1 MKNLDIEHTLI
12 YLAHILIIGPLLVY
26 IGNTYGVGLT
36 TWILNTLIITGLLLT
51 IFHLYLTFKK
61 GVSSGFIYLLHGLI
75 FGPLLI
81 YIGLT
86 GSDGF
91 WGAYSVLM
99 MIGFAAIG
107 YHAKK
112 IIDRL

>member
-1 MKNLDIEHTLI
+1 MTNGDIEHTLI

-26 IGNTYGVGLT
+26 IGNTYGNGLT
-36 TWILNTLIITGLLLT
+36 QWMLNVILISGLLLT

-61 GVSSGFIYLLHGLI
+61 GISSGFIYLLHGLI

-86 GSDGF
+86 GINGF
-91 WGAYSVLM
+91 WGAYSVIM